1 MTMNAPT
8 PAADGGLVVTRI
20 TAGYG
25 HIPVLNDL
33 SFRAAAGEC
42 IALLGPN
49 GVGKTTTM
57 RVLTGLVRPTGG
69 TITWEG
75 KRIDGIAPHKI
86 VDRGI
91 AIVPEGR
98 RLYGGM
104 SVDDN
109 LRMGAYHL
117 SRTLV
122 EKRLHAIY
130 ERFPLLAERR
140 HQLAATMSGGQ
151 QQICAIG
158 RALMSEPR
166 LLLIDELS
174 LGLSPPAIADV
185 VAAVKL
191 AIELLKPTVIVV
203 DQDAG
208 NAAKLA
214 GRGYFIERGT
224 MVAEGALADL
234 MQVERIKELYFSA
247 DAPAAATAPTEQYRD
262 RAVSH

>member
-1 MTMNAPT
+1 MTTSSAPS
-8 PAADGGLVVTRI
+8 PPDGGLVVTRV

-25 HIPVLNDL
+25 HIPVLNEL
-33 SFRAAAGEC
+33 SFTAAPGEC
-42 IALLGPN
+42 VALLGPN

-57 RVLTGLVRPTGG
+57 RVLTGLVRPTDG
-69 TITWEG
+69 TIMWEG
-75 KRIDGIAPHKI
+75 KRIDGIAPHKV

-104 SVDDN
+104 SVEDN

-117 SRTLV
+117 SRSLV
-122 EKRLHAIY
+122 EKRLQAIY
-130 ERFPLLAERR
+130 QRFPLLAERR

-174 LGLSPPAIADV
+174 LGLSPAAIADV

-191 AIELLKPTVIVV
+191 AVEMLKPTVIVV
-203 DQDAG
+203 DQDAN

-214 GRGYFIERGT
+214 SRGYFMERGA
-224 MVAEGALADL
+224 MVAEGALSDL
-234 MQVERIKELYFSA
+234 MQVERIKELYFSGSS
-247 DAPAAATAPTEQYRD
+247 PAAAVPAEQQRD